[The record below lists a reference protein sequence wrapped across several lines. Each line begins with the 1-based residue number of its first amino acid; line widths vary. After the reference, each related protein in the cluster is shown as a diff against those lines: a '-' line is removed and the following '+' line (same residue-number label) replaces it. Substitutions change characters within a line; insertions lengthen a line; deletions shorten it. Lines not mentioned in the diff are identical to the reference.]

1 MTNGNLKRILILLIK
16 ILYFCFFVCNFLII
30 LSSILGGQVL
40 TFFVLRV
47 ARQLIFS
54 IDSTTSSLGKIEP
67 FEWGLIEASELRN
80 PPGNA
85 RDLTR
90 VSNSSDF
97 ALFVDGEKPLRN
109 AAECQES
116 SACPTNCPVSERDA
130 LISRHRRA
138 LLCLKGTP
146 VSRTLQ
152 FTCSVPC
159 PAWKTASPLI
169 VWLRNGTVVYFGLF
183 ISRNILI
190 II

>member
-16 ILYFCFFVCNFLII
+16 ILYFCFFVCNVFNF
-30 LSSILGGQVL
+30 SFFDTWRPSFNV
-40 TFFVLRV
+40 FFVLRI

-85 RDLTR
+85 RNLTF

-97 ALFVDGEKPLRN
+97 VLFVDGERPLRN
-109 AAECQES
+109 AAECQDS
-116 SACPTNCPVSERDA
+116 STCSTNCPVSERDA

-138 LLCLKGTP
+138 LLCLKGT
-146 VSRTLQ
+146 SATRTLQ

-159 PAWKTASPLI
+159 PAWRTASPRI
-169 VWLRNGTVVYFGLF
+169 VWLRNGTVVYFETLF
-183 ISRNILI
+183 PEIS
-190 II
+190 